1 MYTSLEPII
10 GWLVLLA
17 TCLFAWFKGTAPER
31 LGAVFLLAGTVLA
44 LVIELTLPL
53 HSRTVPILIGEG
65 LLALGFLV
73 LAIRYASLWLGVAM
87 ILQGLQFSLHAFY
100 IVMERERDWLFV
112 AVTNVVTL
120 AIIVCI
126 LVGTVFAWRRTRR
139 AAKR

>member
-1 MYTSLEPII
+1 M
-10 GWLVLLA
+10 
-17 TCLFAWFKGTAPER
+17 
-31 LGAVFLLAGTVLA
+31 LA
-44 LVIELTLPL
+44 LAIELTLPL

-120 AIIVCI
+120 AIILCI
-126 LVGTVFAWRRTRR
+126 LVGTVFAWRRASR
-139 AAKR
+139 AARG